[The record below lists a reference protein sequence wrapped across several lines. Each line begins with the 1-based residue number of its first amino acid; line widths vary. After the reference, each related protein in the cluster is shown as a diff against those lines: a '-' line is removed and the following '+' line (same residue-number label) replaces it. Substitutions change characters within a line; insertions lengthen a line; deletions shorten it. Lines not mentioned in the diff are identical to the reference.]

1 MGPPLNEERAVER
14 VVEQIVLNDHRADLT
29 DARRSQ
35 QNRQLQLCVPLV
47 VTTVPLVVTTWH
59 GATVDPQWL

>member
-47 VTTVPLVVTTWH
+47 VTAWH